1 MRLSVN
7 IETQTI
13 LLEVAEDLEME
24 NFKALVEME
33 AGIPAKDMFVIF
45 NAQQLSDDKKTLK
58 DYGVKDGEL
67 LMVLRRETV
76 LGHAAQFVQQRR
88 QQQGQQIQQ
97 QQQRG
102 GSVPAAVGQIDFSS
116 IQLPRHLQRGGNS
129 AASTS
134 TAVTSPTLG
143 DSTQA
148 TALPTASQDDDDPA
162 VIRDMLLANPDQLA
176 LLKYNNPKLAE
187 AVTGGDLEKFATVL
201 REQQEVRRNREQQRI
216 RLLTADPFD
225 MEAQRLIANE
235 IQQENINS
243 NMETAMEYN
252 PESFGLVHML
262 YINCKV
268 NGHDVKAFIDSGAQM
283 TIMSQACAER
293 CSIMRLVDKRWAGVA
308 KGVGT
313 QPIIGRVHL
322 VQIQIE
328 GDFLASSFAIMA
340 DQPMDM
346 LLGLDVMKR
355 HQMSIDLKNNQLH
368 IGTTGTSTAFLSE
381 SELPDCGR
389 LTRLNEEE
397 ARLQS
402 ERMAEDRALAEALA
416 ASAKEGAGTFGEGM
430 EAGSQDPNTNKGES
444 TKENAKEG
452 TAATAAA
459 TSPSPQSQA
468 ANPDPP
474 MDNFSESDV
483 QEIIGLGFSR
493 SQAVEELRR
502 QNGNKTQAMAALFVK
517 SLKMI
522 YIQNLLPSHDYR
534 THNRTLLPPPV
545 HRLRKFRHSITYLAP
560 AVWNSIPHQIQEE
573 PSLTLFKKKLK
584 RHTH

>member
-13 LLEVAEDLEME
+13 LLEVAEDLELE

-67 LMVLRRETV
+67 LMVLRRETL

-88 QQQGQQIQQ
+88 QQQGQQTQQ
-97 QQQRG
+97 QQQQRQQRG

-129 AASTS
+129 TS
-134 TAVTSPTLG
+134 TNTTATSPTLG
-143 DSTQA
+143 A
-148 TALPTASQDDDDPA
+148 GARAAAPPTASQDGEGAANLDLREMGLGGADDDPA

-187 AVTGGDLEKFATVL
+187 AVTSGDLEKFATVL

-293 CSIMRLVDKRWAGVA
+293 CSIMRLVDTRWAGVA

-416 ASAKEGAGTFGEGM
+416 ASAKEGAGTSGEGT
-430 EAGSQDPNTNKGES
+430 EAGNQDPNTNKGES
-444 TKENAKEG
+444 AKENTKEE
-452 TAATAAA
+452 AATTTAA
-459 TSPSPQSQA
+459 TSPSPQLQA

-517 SLKMI
+517 SLKIM
-522 YIQNLLPSHDYR
+522 
-534 THNRTLLPPPV
+534 
-545 HRLRKFRHSITYLAP
+545 
-560 AVWNSIPHQIQEE
+560 NSP
-573 PSLTLFKKKLK
+573 
-584 RHTH
+584 